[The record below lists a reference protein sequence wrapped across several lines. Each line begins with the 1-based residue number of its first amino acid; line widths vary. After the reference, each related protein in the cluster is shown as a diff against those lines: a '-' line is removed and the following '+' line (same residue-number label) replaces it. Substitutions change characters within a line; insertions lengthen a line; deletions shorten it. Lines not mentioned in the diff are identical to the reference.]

1 MVESWP
7 EWWAW
12 ELELS
17 SHVEKRMEDRDF
29 TEVELRDML
38 GQATGYHEDI
48 LDGRWVIETRHR
60 RRPWGVIVEPDR
72 REHLLVVITAYE
84 VDR

>member
-1 MVESWP
+1 MGSWP
-7 EWWAW
+7 EWWTW

-17 SHVEKRMEDRDF
+17 SHVEKRMEDRNF
-29 TEVELRDML
+29 SEVELREML
-38 GQATGYHEDI
+38 EHASGYREDI

-60 RRPWGVIVEPDR
+60 RRPWEVIVEPDA

>member
-1 MVESWP
+1 MESWP

-29 TEVELRDML
+29 SEVELRDML
-38 GQATGYHEDI
+38 ERATGYREDI
-48 LDGRWVIETRHR
+48 LGDRWVIETRHR
-60 RRPWGVIVEPDR
+60 RWPWEVIVEPDTH
-72 REHLLVVITAYE
+72 EHLLVIITAYE